1 MNFLSMHK
9 TRTGLKALGRMWCL
23 LPILFSSPL
32 YACPVW
38 DLDCPIPP
46 DGGEIQRLEER
57 VDELENQQRE
67 EPAGIRNVTIRD
79 AYGNLQHCIYI
90 EVLNELDCL

>member
-1 MNFLSMHK
+1 MSFLSMRK
-9 TRTGLKALGRMWCL
+9 TKRGLQANGPRSCL
-23 LPILFSSPL
+23 LLILFSSPL
-32 YACPVW
+32 HACPQW
-38 DLDCPIPP
+38 DLNCPIPP

-57 VDELENQQRE
+57 VEELEKQQRE